1 MSTYNQIYDHLIK
14 CNKSFVPHLSS
25 YVDIEAYSMKISTK
39 AKCFIS
45 YCEHNED
52 MIIGLIA
59 GYMNESSMFIT
70 NVSVDPDYT
79 NQGIGKTLLDECESF
94 CKSNNIDVIRLEVK
108 PENEKAIQFYLKNNF
123 NKKDEITYE
132 KELR

>member
-1 MSTYNQIYDHLIK
+1 
-14 CNKSFVPHLSS
+14 
-25 YVDIEAYSMKISTK
+25 MKISTK

-52 MIIGLIA
+52 MITGLIA

-94 CKSNNIDVIRLEVK
+94 SKSNNIDIIRLEGK

-132 KELR
+132 KEL